1 MLSLVKPRYFIP
13 VHGELRHLQ
22 MHARLAEQVG
32 VPRENIAVIEN
43 GVVVEFDE
51 AGKMT
56 VGARYP
62 GGYVFVDGSTV
73 GDITLELLR
82 EREHLSRDGIVLV
95 SVAVR
100 ADRTLCAPPQIVSR
114 GFVLQRD
121 TETFLIQVREA
132 ILRSLQNP
140 PAEGTETPLED
151 TLRGDIERAI
161 HVATRRRPQVF
172 VNVVQV

>member
-1 MLSLVKPRYFIP
+1 LVKPRYFIP

-32 VPRENIAVIEN
+32 VARENIAIIEN

-51 AGKMT
+51 AGTMT
-56 VGARYP
+56 VGSRYP
-62 GGYVFVDGSTV
+62 GGYVFVDGATV

-82 EREHLSRDGIVLV
+82 EREHLSRDGIVMV

-100 ADRTLCAPPQIVSR
+100 ADRTLCAPPQIISK

-132 ILRSLQNP
+132 ITRNLENIP
-140 PAEGTETPLED
+140 EGTEITLED
-151 TLRGDIERAI
+151 SLRGDVERAI

-172 VNVVQV
+172 VSVLQV